1 MQYSE
6 VVNKLNDALK
16 QINILKNENKYLK
29 ENLDEVNKKLET
41 YRKNQSDY
49 TYNRTAEL
57 KKQIEPKV
65 FDKLFVTAD
74 KQRTESN
81 FQRFYRNIGVAL
93 GLTKDYGMQK
103 TKAGK
108 NGTIQMLPFGEM
120 ADIEFKVLAENVAKT
135 ALNVYEGKLILEKI
149 QETTK

>member
-6 VVNKLNDALK
+6 VVNKLNEALK
-16 QINILKNENKYLK
+16 QISILMNENKYLK
-29 ENLDEVNKKLET
+29 ENLEGVNKKLET
-41 YRKNQSDY
+41 YRKKQSDY

-57 KKQIEPKV
+57 KEQIEPKV

-93 GLTKDYGMQK
+93 GLIKDYGLQK

-120 ADIEFKVLAENVAKT
+120 TDIEFKVLAENVAKS
-135 ALNVYEGKLILEKI
+135 ALNVYEGKLILERIK
-149 QETTK
+149 ETTK